1 MPFSKSL
8 LRHPLAKSVLDD
20 MTGDSSFQL
29 YIPEPHPDHLAPPE
43 QIKRHILCSGQVY
56 YALLRSREQN
66 KLNNV
71 AISRIEQISPFP
83 WSQVREHADK
93 YPNAQIVWC
102 QEEPLNMGAWSYVQ
116 PRITTT
122 LAQTEHHKDS
132 YPIYAARPPSASIAT
147 GNKKQHKQ
155 EEYTF
160 LSKALLGVKKP
171 VPKDIISGVPVWD
184 VDQQQSDSASEAK
197 QPSND
202 AAQSK
207 GASQKEYD
215 NKSSKKE
222 SGNKDALEAM
232 GGAVDAIPK
241 EEEPQEGGNKTAEQS
256 RGFFGWLSGKQ

>member
-8 LRHPLAKSVLDD
+8 LRHPLAKSFLDD

-43 QIKRHILCSGQVY
+43 KIKRHILCSGQVY
-56 YALLRSREQN
+56 YALLRSREEN

-184 VDQQQSDSASEAK
+184 IEQQQSDSASESK
-197 QPSND
+197 LPSND
-202 AAQSK
+202 AAHSK
-207 GASQKEYD
+207 GASQTEYD

-241 EEEPQEGGNKTAEQS
+241 EEEAQEGGNKTAEQS